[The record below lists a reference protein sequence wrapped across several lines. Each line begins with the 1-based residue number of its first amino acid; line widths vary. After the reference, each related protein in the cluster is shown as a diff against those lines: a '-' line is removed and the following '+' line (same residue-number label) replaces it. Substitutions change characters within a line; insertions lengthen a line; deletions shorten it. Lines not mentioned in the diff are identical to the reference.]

1 VTFAYPGDPSTVI
14 DELSFTAEPGKL
26 LAVTGPSG
34 AGKST
39 LAQLLLRFYD
49 PGAGRILLDRTDIR
63 DLPLRALRD
72 NISLLQQEHLLFAG
86 TIRDNIAYARP
97 TATSAEIRAAARAAD
112 AHDFITTL
120 PQGYDTPIGQ
130 RGSLLSGGQRRRI
143 TIARTIL
150 RDAPILILDEPTA
163 GLDQDGAQRLL
174 DTLTGAI
181 AGRTTI
187 VITHDT
193 SLAAIA
199 DRVVSLDGNF
209 HQR

>member
-1 VTFAYPGDPSTVI
+1 
-14 DELSFTAEPGKL
+14 
-26 LAVTGPSG
+26 VTGPSG

-39 LAQLLLRFYD
+39 LAHLLLRFYD